1 MEPVVSYLFATIS
14 VVTTLGVVVL
24 PRAVYGAL
32 SLIVCLASV
41 AILFLQLFSTGRQGA
56 DGRRISDSGDG
67 PGAFVPGLL
76 PGPLMQIPSEV
87 DVF

>member
-1 MEPVVSYLFATIS
+1 
-14 VVTTLGVVVL
+14 
-24 PRAVYGAL
+24 
-32 SLIVCLASV
+32 V
-41 AILFLQLFSTGRQGA
+41 AMLFLQLFPTGRQGA